1 MSDVAEVV
9 RRQGRCVRFQLLLA
23 YVLGTPCSRTGL
35 CSGAW
40 ARGGSRPHPSAPLS
54 AHALGFHG
62 RWQHCHGALSPR
74 EHAAQGRGRLLY
86 WLVPPAHRGR
96 VRHAAPKRHHSDRQ
110 ARTTGDHKDSGHRGT
125 ERGWATGTGHRQR
138 AVPSGDSAT
147 PVQHGGRPAPGHR
160 GCPRVPGRVQW
171 GHGAGPHAG
180 ALTGVS

>member
-9 RRQGRCVRFQLLLA
+9 RRQGRCVRLQLLLA
-23 YVLGTPCSRTGL
+23 YVLGTPRCGTGL
-35 CSGAW
+35 CPGAW
-40 ARGGSRPHPSAPLS
+40 ARGGSRPHPSTLLS

-110 ARTTGDHKDSGHRGT
+110 ARTTGDHEDSGHRGT

-138 AVPSGDSAT
+138 AVPSGDPAT
-147 PVQHGGRPAPGHR
+147 PVQHGGHPAPGHR